1 MVAPTGRTIF
11 TSPKIDITAR
21 PILGRLNC
29 RFRGSEIVR
38 LRGQRNCR
46 FRGSGNVHVVNSRT
60 VFSTIPTPQRPTT
73 PTKIAFGFLR
83 KNTLSFPHSFR
94 VIGEIFPQQKCGA
107 KCRKMGKFSGFP
119 QNPHPLLLLLLTL
132 YINHNHSC
140 VRLRTI
146 RRTPHVGNFSRKT
159 EPKNYERMTRTK

>member
-1 MVAPTGRTIF
+1 MRTAKLPALRAAKLPL
-11 TSPKIDITAR
+11 TRQLKCSCCEQ
-21 PILGRLNC
+21 LN
-29 RFRGSEIVR
+29 G
-38 LRGQRNCR
+38 
-46 FRGSGNVHVVNSRT
+46 
-60 VFSTIPTPQRPTT
+60 FSTISTPQRPTT

-107 KCRKMGKFSGFP
+107 KCRKMGEFSVFP

-140 VRLRTI
+140 VRLQTI